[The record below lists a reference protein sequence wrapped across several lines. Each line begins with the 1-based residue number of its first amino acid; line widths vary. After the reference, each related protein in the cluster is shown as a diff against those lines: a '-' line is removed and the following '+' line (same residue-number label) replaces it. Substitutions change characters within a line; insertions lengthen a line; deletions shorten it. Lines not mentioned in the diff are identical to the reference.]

1 MTRIALALC
10 LACLACACSG
20 QEDQAADPAK
30 VEQLLASLE
39 RRSESGLSPAAETKL
54 RQADRL
60 AGAIS
65 KVEPKRIDPKVAV
78 ALIVR

>member
-1 MTRIALALC
+1 MTRIALGIC
-10 LACLACACSG
+10 LACLAGACSS
-20 QEDQAADPAK
+20 QEEPAADPAK

-39 RRSESGLSPAAETKL
+39 RRSDSGLSPGAETKL

-65 KVEPKRIDPKVAV
+65 KVEPKRIDPKVAA
-78 ALIVR
+78 ALIAR